1 MSEHLSAAVCV
12 VGAGPVGGTLACRLS
27 AAGVSTI
34 VVDRA
39 ALPPMEHP
47 AFDGRAYAV
56 AAGSRRLLEAA
67 GLWGGLPEPACP
79 ILDIR
84 VSDGRVG
91 RRASPLFLHFD
102 HREAGAIP
110 GSTPGSGPGS
120 GTCSGAFGWMVEARS
135 LRVALNAHM
144 HALPALR
151 VFAPAS
157 ADVERRDDGASVRI
171 VDGPRIECQLVVAAE
186 GRNSPLREAARIPI
200 TRLPYSQTGIVCAIS
215 HAKPHNGTALEHFLP
230 SGPFAQLPMC
240 ASGDAEE
247 GGAANVSAIV
257 WTERTPIAQRMLK
270 LDDARFAR
278 EIARRLGDHL
288 GDVHVVGRR
297 WSYPLS
303 AMHAHRY
310 FDTRLVLVGDAAHA
324 IHPIAGQGLNLGF
337 RDAIALSELLIEASH
352 RSEDL
357 GAPSLLRQYQRRR
370 RPDNLLMLGA
380 TDALDRLFSTDNPLL
395 RLARDVGIAAVH
407 RAPPLKRLFMRQ
419 AMGKLSGGG
428 RAIGNDATGP

>member
-1 MSEHLSAAVCV
+1 VQI
-12 VGAGPVGGTLACRLS
+12 AG
-27 AAGVSTI
+27 
-34 VVDRA
+34 
-39 ALPPMEHP
+39 
-47 AFDGRAYAV
+47 
-56 AAGSRRLLEAA
+56 
-67 GLWGGLPEPACP
+67 
-79 ILDIR
+79 
-84 VSDGRVG
+84 
-91 RRASPLFLHFD
+91 
-102 HREAGAIP
+102 
-110 GSTPGSGPGS
+110 
-120 GTCSGAFGWMVEARS
+120 
-135 LRVALNAHM
+135 
-144 HALPALR
+144 
-151 VFAPAS
+151 
-157 ADVERRDDGASVRI
+157 
-171 VDGPRIECQLVVAAE
+171 GPRVECQLVVAAE

-240 ASGDAEE
+240 ASRDAEE

-288 GDVHVVGRR
+288 GGVHVVGRR

-310 FDTRLVLVGDAAHA
+310 FDTRLALVGDAAHA

-337 RDAIALSELLIEASH
+337 RDVIALSEVLIEASH
-352 RSEDL
+352 RGDDL
-357 GAPSLLRQYQRRR
+357 GAPSLLRRYQRER
-370 RPDNLLMLGA
+370 RPDNLLMLTA

-419 AMGKLSGGG
+419 AMGEL
-428 RAIGNDATGP
+428 